1 MKTPP
6 LEASKSKCVVK
17 FDLQADSLCGN
28 VNTASWWVCVV
39 LLVCVVMLT
48 LQAGEFVWYC

>member
-6 LEASKSKCVVK
+6 LEAGKSKCVVK